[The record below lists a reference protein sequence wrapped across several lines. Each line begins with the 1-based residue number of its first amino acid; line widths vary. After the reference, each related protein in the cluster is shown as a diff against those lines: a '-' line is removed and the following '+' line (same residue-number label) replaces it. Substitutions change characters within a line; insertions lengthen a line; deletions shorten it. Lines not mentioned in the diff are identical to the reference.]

1 MMTTSASLLEEAEK
15 LESWAKY
22 DSTTISSLIE
32 QAELAGKAW
41 SGSPLGYHSRVYYEN
56 FKTPPAGAH
65 FSVEWG
71 LYNDYGYLGMGSVGD
86 WVEYDFDKTIN
97 YLESVVDANDYASLK
112 RESHKALEEITDIQ
126 STVASM
132 VHASGLLD
140 GDSYLQKLL
149 TEVEELKT
157 PTASQFINLHLPKGQ
172 MLTRDQKV
180 EHKIFNPPHLIVLGN
195 ALEVQASFLSAKNL
209 QKTIKNMA
217 QYLRNKEVKMGRED
231 RIGTN
236 VFIGHGRSHDWRD
249 LKDFVNDRL
258 GLPWDEFN
266 RVPVAGLTNI
276 TRLAQMLD
284 QASIAFLVMSA
295 EDEQADGNHHAR
307 MNVIHEVGLFQGRLG
322 FERAIVLL
330 EEGCE
335 EFSNIQGLGQIR
347 YPKGNISAVFEDIRQ
362 VLEREGI
369 L

>member
-1 MMTTSASLLEEAEK
+1 MTTTASLLEEAAK
-15 LESWAKY
+15 LEPWVQY
-22 DSTTISSLIE
+22 DTTILVPLIE
-32 QAELAGKAW
+32 NAEQAGKAW
-41 SGSPLGYHSRVYYEN
+41 SGSHLGYHSRVYYQD
-56 FKTPPAGAH
+56 FQTPPAGAH
-65 FSVEWG
+65 FSAEWG
-71 LYNDYGYLGMGSVGD
+71 LYSGNEYLGMGSVGD
-86 WVEYDFDKTIN
+86 WVECDFDKVIDC
-97 YLESVVDANDYASLK
+97 LERVIDADDYALLK
-112 RESHKALEEITDIQ
+112 RESQKAQEAIKDTQ
-126 STVASM
+126 STIASII
-132 VHASGLLD
+132 HASGLLEND
-140 GDSYLQKLL
+140 RYLEKLL
-149 TEVEELKT
+149 SEVEDLKIHS
-157 PTASQFINLHLPKGQ
+157 AVQFINMHLPKGQ
-172 MLTRDQKV
+172 VMTRDQKV
-180 EHKIFNPPHLIVLGN
+180 EHKFFNPPHLVVLGN
-195 ALEVQASFLSAKNL
+195 ALEVQASFVSAKLL
-209 QKTIKNMA
+209 QKAIKNMA

-236 VFIGHGRSHDWRD
+236 VFIGHGRSSDWRD

-276 TRLAQMLD
+276 TRLAQMLE